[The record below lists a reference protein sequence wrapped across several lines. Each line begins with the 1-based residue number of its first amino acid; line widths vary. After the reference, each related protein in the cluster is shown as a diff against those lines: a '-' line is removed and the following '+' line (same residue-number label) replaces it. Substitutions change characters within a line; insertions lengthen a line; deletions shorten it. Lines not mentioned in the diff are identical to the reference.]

1 MDSYSKPTDSNRY
14 VSFKSSHP
22 KHSLKKNP
30 FYVPCRIW
38 MITEKDSL
46 KEVLS

>member
-14 VSFKSSHP
+14 VSFKSSYL
-22 KHSLKKNP
+22 KHYLKNIP
-30 FYVPCRIW
+30 FSVPCRIW

-46 KEVLS
+46 KEILS